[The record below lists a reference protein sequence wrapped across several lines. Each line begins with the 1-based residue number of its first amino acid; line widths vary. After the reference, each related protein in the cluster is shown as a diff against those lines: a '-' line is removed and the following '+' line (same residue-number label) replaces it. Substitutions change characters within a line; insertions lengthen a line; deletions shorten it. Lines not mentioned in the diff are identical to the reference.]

1 GRFPARHA
9 SCVRRADSIGLHGH
23 CHSPGHA
30 RVAPA
35 AAVLAQGR
43 RLHSIQR
50 MNMQA
55 NPSSSNDAWP
65 VSQVCFT
72 RPTADLSRLL
82 RFYRDGLGLQVLYQ
96 FGEADDPAGA
106 MLGLPGA
113 AYHLE
118 LIKVPDH
125 TSGPPSKHNVM
136 VLHIPDRA
144 HRDAMAEGLRA
155 L

>member
-1 GRFPARHA
+1 
-9 SCVRRADSIGLHGH
+9 
-23 CHSPGHA
+23 
-30 RVAPA
+30 
-35 AAVLAQGR
+35 
-43 RLHSIQR
+43 
-50 MNMQA
+50 MQA

-106 MLGLPGA
+106 MLGLPGV

-118 LIKVPDH
+118 LLKVSDH
-125 TSGPPSKHNVM
+125 TSGPPSKHNVL

-144 HRDAMAEGLRA
+144 QRDAMAEGLRA
-155 L
+155 LGCSPAQPANPWWSDRGVVFEDPDGWPVVLSHGTGLGAA